1 MKVVVSIR
9 RLAATRPTDDAMIT
23 ARHKVLA
30 FLTRTRT
37 ASVREIARALKM
49 SAANVRHHLRVLV
62 SDGRLELASV
72 RERGSRGRPE
82 KLYSLPRAALGDNLS
97 ALSDAL
103 LTEAGSKPALSGD
116 EVVRMEALAKRLV
129 GESDFAS
136 QPIVKRL
143 NLIVEKL
150 NQMNYHARWEAG
162 PEGPRIIFG
171 HCPYAAIIEKHPEL
185 CKMDAAML
193 KELMGQSAE
202 QLSKIGQEKSLTCVF
217 AMRR

>member
-1 MKVVVSIR
+1 M
-9 RLAATRPTDDAMIT
+9 LT

-37 ASVREIARALKM
+37 ASVREISRALKM

-72 RERGSRGRPE
+72 QERRSRGRPE

-97 ALSDAL
+97 ALSDAI
-103 LTEAGSKPALSGD
+103 LTEAGTQ
-116 EVVRMEALAKRLV
+116 VRVEALAKRLI

-143 NLIVEKL
+143 NLVVEKL

-162 PEGPRIIFG
+162 REGPRVILG
-171 HCPYAAIIEKHPEL
+171 HCPYAAIIERHPEL
-185 CKMDAAML
+185 CKMDAALL
-193 KELMGQSAE
+193 KDLMGQSTE
-202 QLSKIGQEKSLTCVF
+202 QLSKIGREKSLTCVF
-217 AMRR
+217 VIGRSI

>member
-1 MKVVVSIR
+1 MSVTNS
-9 RLAATRPTDDAMIT
+9 
-23 ARHKVLA
+23 RHKVLA
-30 FLTRTRT
+30 YLTRTRT

-62 SDGRLELASV
+62 SDGRLELASG
-72 RERGSRGRPE
+72 RAHEGPGRPE
-82 KLYSLPRAALGDNLS
+82 KRYSLPRAALGDNLS

-103 LTEAGSKPALSGD
+103 LTEAGTQIR
-116 EVVRMEALAKRLV
+116 VEALAKRLV

-143 NLIVEKL
+143 NLVVQKL
-150 NQMNYHARWEAG
+150 NEMNYHARWEAG

-185 CKMDAAML
+185 CRMDAAML
-193 KELMGQSAE
+193 KDLMGQSAE
-202 QLSKIGQEKSLTCVF
+202 QLSKIGREKSLSCVF
-217 AMRR
+217 VMGRSI

>member
-1 MKVVVSIR
+1 MSG
-9 RLAATRPTDDAMIT
+9 TSS
-23 ARHKVLA
+23 RHKVLA
-30 FLTRTRT
+30 YLTRTRT

-72 RERGSRGRPE
+72 RERESRGRPE
-82 KLYSLPRAALGDNLS
+82 KLFTLPRAALGDNLS
-97 ALSDAL
+97 TLSDAL
-103 LTEAGSKPALSGD
+103 LAEAGTK
-116 EVVRMEALAKRLV
+116 VRVEALAKHLV

-162 PEGPRIIFG
+162 REGPRVILG
-171 HCPYAAIIEKHPEL
+171 HCPYAAIIGKHPEL
-185 CKMDAAML
+185 CKMDAALL
-193 KELMGQSAE
+193 KDLMGQSAK
-202 QLSKIGQEKSLTCVF
+202 QLSKIGGDRSLSCVF
-217 AMRR
+217 AMGDFSHSGQ